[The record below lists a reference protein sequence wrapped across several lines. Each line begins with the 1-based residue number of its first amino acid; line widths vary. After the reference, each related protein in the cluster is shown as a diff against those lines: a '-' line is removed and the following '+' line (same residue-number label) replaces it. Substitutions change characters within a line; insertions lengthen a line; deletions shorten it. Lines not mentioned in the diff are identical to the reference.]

1 MTAYDSYTIGTAEYK
16 RAFWDKAMRGGQT
29 PYEVMK
35 SGNSLHDT
43 LLLPDDSNRKFQEA
57 LRRES
62 VFRQLATSISAP
74 QSEGS
79 IWTSVCEDLAEWV
92 PENGK
97 VSIMDATGG
106 LTRQLFRCN
115 KLAVIAK
122 LTNNYVKDIGFDAE
136 SYLTAHLAKS
146 FGRAEENAFINGSG
160 EGMPTGILH
169 GTDGAEVGLTATEI
183 SFDDMAKLYLSVK
196 PEYRK
201 NGVWIMNDETA
212 LALRTLKDAGGS
224 YLWNHNS
231 DTIFGKPVH
240 TSEFMPSAAPGRLP
254 VAFGDFSHYWIVN
267 RLPLSVRT
275 LTERFTL
282 QHQTGYLAYEFLDGR
297 LTRPEAVKTLQ
308 IKAE

>member
-1 MTAYDSYTIGTAEYK
+1 MTAYDIGTAEYK
-16 RAFWDKAMRGGQT
+16 MAFWDKAMRGGRVPHEIMQ
-29 PYEVMK
+29 

-43 LLLPDDSNRKFQEA
+43 LLLSADSNKKFQEA
-57 LRRES
+57 LRREN
-62 VFRQLATSISAP
+62 VFLQFATCISTP
-74 QSEGS
+74 QSEGF

-106 LTRQLFRCN
+106 LVRQLFRCN
-115 KLAVIAK
+115 KLVVIAN

-136 SYLTAHLAKS
+136 VYLTTHLAKS
-146 FGRAEENAFINGSG
+146 FSMAEENAFINVNS
-160 EGMPTGILH
+160 EGTGILY
-169 GTDGAEVGLTATEI
+169 GTDGAEIGLTTTEI
-183 SFDDMAKLYLSVK
+183 SFDNMTKLYLSVK

-212 LALRTLKDAGGS
+212 LALSTLKDADGS

-240 TSEFMPSAAPGRLP
+240 TSEFMPSATPGSLP
-254 VAFGDFSHYWIVN
+254 IAFGDFSHYWIVN
-267 RLPLSVRT
+267 HLPLSVQT

-297 LTRPEAVKTLQ
+297 LTCPESIKVLQ
-308 IKAE
+308 IKAA

>member
-1 MTAYDSYTIGTAEYK
+1 MTAYDIYTIGTAEYK
-16 RAFWDKAMRGGQT
+16 RAFWDKAMRGDQT
-29 PYEVMK
+29 PREIMQ

-43 LLLPDDSNRKFQEA
+43 LVLPADSNKKFQEA

-62 VFRQLATSISAP
+62 VFRQLATCISAP

-122 LTNNYVKDIGFDAE
+122 LTNNYVKDIGLDAE

-224 YLWNHNS
+224 YLWDHNS
-231 DTIFGKPVH
+231 DTIFGKPCIPQNSCRPPPLGDCPLH
-240 TSEFMPSAAPGRLP
+240 SGISA
-254 VAFGDFSHYWIVN
+254 I
-267 RLPLSVRT
+267 
-275 LTERFTL
+275 
-282 QHQTGYLAYEFLDGR
+282 TGS
-297 LTRPEAVKTLQ
+297 
-308 IKAE
+308 

>member
-1 MTAYDSYTIGTAEYK
+1 MTAYDSYTISTAEYK
-16 RAFWDKAMRGGQT
+16 RAFWDKAMRGGQA
-29 PYEVMK
+29 PYETIQC
-35 SGNSLHDT
+35 GNSLHDT
-43 LLLPDDSNRKFQEA
+43 LLLPADSNKKFQEA

-62 VFRQLATSISAP
+62 IFRQLATCISAP

-92 PENGK
+92 PENGE
-97 VSIMDATGG
+97 VTIMDATGS
-106 LTRQLFRCN
+106 LTRQCFRCN

-122 LTNNYVKDIGFDAE
+122 LTNNYVQDIGFDAE
-136 SYLTAHLAKS
+136 GYLTAHLAKS
-146 FGRAEENAFINGSG
+146 FGRAEENAFINGG
-160 EGMPTGILH
+160 GAGMPSGILH
-169 GTDGAEVGLTATEI
+169 STDGAEISLTTAEI

-212 LALRTLKDAGGS
+212 LTLRTLKDAGGS

-231 DTIFGKPVH
+231 DTIFGKPVYA
-240 TSEFMPSAAPGRLP
+240 SEFMPSAAPGSLP

-267 RLPLSVRT
+267 RLPLSVRV
-275 LTERFTL
+275 LKERFTL

-308 IKAE
+308 IKAV

>member
-92 PENGK
+92 PENGE
-97 VSIMDATGG
+97 VTIMDATDS
-106 LTRQLFRCN
+106 LTRQCFRCN

-169 GTDGAEVGLTATEI
+169 GTDGAEIGLTTTEI
-183 SFDDMAKLYLSVK
+183 SFDDIVKLYLSVK
-196 PEYRK
+196 PEYCK

-212 LALRTLKDAGGS
+212 LTLRTLKDAGGS

-231 DTIFGKPVH
+231 DTIFGKPVY
-240 TSEFMPSAAPGRLP
+240 TSEFMPSAVSGSLP
-254 VAFGDFSHYWIVN
+254 VAVGDLNHYWIVN

-275 LTERFTL
+275 LTERFAL

-297 LTRPEAVKTLQ
+297 LTRPEAVKALQ